1 MLRAARAHSLLSAL
15 YTLLSKIERH
25 PGASHHPSGQ
35 RETWSATRK
44 KTCAPMARVIALCSL
59 HSALY
64 KKIPRR
70 MHRWQ
75 VIQKGTV
82 GYFILRTMASVIMTG
97 DPCHDTSE
105 TLVSA
110 DAMSADMLL

>member
-15 YTLLSKIERH
+15 YTLLSI
-25 PGASHHPSGQ
+25 
-35 RETWSATRK
+35 
-44 KTCAPMARVIALCSL
+44 
-59 HSALY
+59 